1 MKDSYPVPE
10 QETDVVIYEPE
21 GRIGYIT
28 LNRPEVLNSF
38 SRQSL
43 SELDEAL
50 IAAKDDQESRVIIL
64 RGNGRSFSAGNDF
77 QQPKE
82 EGWENEDVLDDHQK
96 LTDSIDRYLRIF
108 DFPKPIIAQIH
119 GYCLGIATQMAV
131 MCDLT
136 IVADDAKIGFPS
148 IPVGGGYI
156 SPMWSWLIGPKRAK
170 ELSFTVGSK
179 ISGTTAAEW
188 GYANRS
194 VPADKLEDTVKEMA
208 QEIAKVPSKI
218 LKIKKL
224 ANNRTMDAQGFR
236 HAIRAGA
243 EFDAMLHF
251 SNPVTKMTS
260 FMREKGMQQA
270 FDAFNSGDFS

>member
-1 MKDSYPVPE
+1 M
-10 QETDVVIYEPE
+10 
-21 GRIGYIT
+21 
-28 LNRPEVLNSF
+28 
-38 SRQSL
+38 
-43 SELDEAL
+43 
-50 IAAKDDQESRVIIL
+50 
-64 RGNGRSFSAGNDF
+64 
-77 QQPKE
+77 
-82 EGWENEDVLDDHQK
+82 
-96 LTDSIDRYLRIF
+96 
-108 DFPKPIIAQIH
+108 
-119 GYCLGIATQMAV
+119 V

-270 FDAFNSGDFS
+270 FDAFNAGDFS